1 MPGVQ
6 LIIAVTLAK
15 KDPEKTLFTLLKNEY
30 SRKAWIAALNQKKN
44 TSVKRQRTT
53 IKSTLSRALF
63 KRYCA
68 TLYS

>member
-6 LIIAVTLAK
+6 LIIAVNLAK
-15 KDPEKTLFTLLKNEY
+15 KDLEKTLFTLLKNEY

-44 TSVKRQRTT
+44 TSVKSQRTT

-68 TLYS
+68 TSYS